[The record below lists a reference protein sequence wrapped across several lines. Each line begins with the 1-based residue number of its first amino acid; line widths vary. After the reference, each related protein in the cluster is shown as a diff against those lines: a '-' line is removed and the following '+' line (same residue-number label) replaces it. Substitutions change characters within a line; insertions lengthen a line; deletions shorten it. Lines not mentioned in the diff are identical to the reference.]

1 MNSVVDALLM
11 QGLYKNTLHYFNRES
26 EDKIKIV
33 HAFMDYKLLFKT
45 LVEKMWK
52 NTNQKF
58 KGEYFFLS

>member
-1 MNSVVDALLM
+1 
-11 QGLYKNTLHYFNRES
+11 
-26 EDKIKIV
+26 
-33 HAFMDYKLLFKT
+33 MDYKLLFKT